1 MQKKIIGG
9 IVPLMLI
16 GLFIGNWVYGAMLSK
31 KIETQ
36 LIKRLELVNDRV
48 EVRYGNIGVNPLFSK
63 IKVDGFVITSK
74 TESQIIKGKH
84 LELNMSYSE
93 ALGLITS
100 KTLEEVKSFR
110 VNLRELEVYAEET
123 NDKLMVNEIMLDFD
137 GYLTKLDLS
146 NIHNAFPVKKQVVRL
161 VAADISLAQSPWAK
175 TLGLTDQQVTDFNKI
190 DKVTVD
196 VLFNP
201 NKKVLDVRN
210 FSFLS
215 PIVTL
220 QSKASLSYT
229 GDGVKGMRPKQTL
242 SEIDLKLNKNGAEW
256 GDAESTGRFSL
267 QNLLVQLEAIV
278 KYEEGVPH
286 LSAQKSSV
294 LLEDF
299 KVIYA
304 GQKKAQLEARTALIG
319 LKMDEIDIKRFA
331 LESALEDD
339 NLVVKNAQL
348 RSSLVNADLDAII
361 KLDVADYKASEI
373 VKGKLVIS
381 QLLEN
386 LKNGLVTFEM
396 MTGQTIPRD
405 GDDIILEMSGRV
417 GRPTIKGLKY

>member
-1 MQKKIIGG
+1 
-9 IVPLMLI
+9 VPLMLI

-36 LIKRLELVNDRV
+36 LIKRLELVNDIV

-229 GDGVKGMRPKQTL
+229 GDGVKGMRPKQTS

-405 GDDIILEMSGRV
+405 GDDIIVEMSGRV